1 MRLLRSTLFRT
12 GALLAVLAVVLGGC
26 GGGGLGG
33 PSAAGP
39 LAAVDL
45 SDASFTVGSKAFTEQ
60 LILSHIAIQALQATG
75 ASTDD
80 RTGQAGSDAT
90 RLSLENGEIDMYWEY
105 TGTNWIHH
113 LGNTDPVFP
122 EEEQYE
128 AAKMAELE
136 ENDIVLLE
144 RAPFNNT
151 YALAMRSEA
160 PEEVPALR
168 GVTQLSDI
176 GPLIEENP
184 DEATICVESE
194 FSTTND
200 GLPGMEEHYGFE
212 FPDDNIHLFDTG
224 VVYDRTAAGD
234 PCNFGEVFTT
244 DGRIAALDL
253 TLLEDDKD
261 FFPIYNPAINVR
273 LETYEEYGNQLD
285 AVFTPV
291 SEALDTE
298 TMQEMNTAVDV
309 DGELPAD
316 VAEQWLRRNG
326 FIE

>member
-1 MRLLRSTLFRT
+1 MRRTMFRT
-12 GALLAVLAVVLGGC
+12 GVVLAVLAVALGGC
-26 GGGGLGG
+26 GGGGGLGGG

-39 LAAVDL
+39 LADVDL
-45 SDASFTVGSKAFTEQ
+45 SNASFNVGSKAITEQ
-60 LILSHIAIQALQATG
+60 LILGQIAIQALQATG
-75 ASTDD
+75 ASTED

-90 RLSLENGEIDMYWEY
+90 RLSLENGDMDMYWEY
-105 TGTNWIHH
+105 TGTNWIEH
-113 LGNTDPVFP
+113 LGKTDAVYPA
-122 EEEQYE
+122 EKQYE
-128 AAKMAELE
+128 AAKKAELE
-136 ENDIVLLE
+136 ENDIVLLA

-151 YALAMRSEA
+151 YALAMRSAA
-160 PEEVPALR
+160 PEEVPALK
-168 GVTQLSDI
+168 GVTKLSDI
-176 GPLIEENP
+176 KPLIEENP

-200 GLPGMEEHYGFE
+200 GLPGTEEHYGFK

-261 FFPIYNPAINVR
+261 FYPIYNPAVNVR
-273 LETYEEYGNQLD
+273 LDTYEEYGDQLD

-298 TMQEMNTAVDV
+298 SMRQMNTAVDV
-309 DGELPAD
+309 KGELPED
-316 VAEQWLRRNG
+316 VAEQWLRDNG